1 MNFTEAV
8 KSLKK
13 GKVIRRKSHSYEY
26 FKILSSGGLQLLVD
40 HFSPDNGI
48 GVPRCWISKSDI
60 TANDWII
67 IDKEGKNA

>member
-1 MNFTEAV
+1 MNFIEAV

-13 GKVIRRKSHSYEY
+13 GKVIRRKSQSYEY
-26 FKILSSGGLQLLVD
+26 FKIVNSGRLQLLVD
-40 HFSPDNGI
+40 HLSSDNGI

-67 IDKEGKNA
+67 IDKEETK